1 MRLRRAVLHGDHVAR
16 FHRGRP
22 GGRAACV
29 PRAPTAVRRAPGSG
43 RRMSPLTERTRL
55 GLEVLATGVVLG
67 IAGDALLR
75 VTPWGLNAFL
85 CTVALAAAAA
95 GLVYRRRIAVGRD
108 APWLA
113 IAAVLLGSNF
123 ATRDADA
130 LRALDAMG
138 LAILLALAG
147 LSLRGV
153 ALRGRDAWEYARS
166 VVVAALSAWFG
177 VWPLMARDIRWSE
190 LPTGGALRHARG
202 AVIGALLAFPLLIA
216 FGGLFA
222 AADPVFRNVVATALH
237 VDFSAVAS
245 HLALTALWTALTAG
259 YFWGALIRRT
269 PPPAADAQA
278 LSLGIVPVGTA
289 LGLVNLLFLVFV
301 VIQLRYFFGGAEL
314 VQNATDLTYA
324 EYARRG
330 FFELVAASGLVL
342 PFLLGADWQLRDAA
356 REHQR
361 TLRQLSGLLLALL
374 GVVIASALQRM
385 RLYVAEFGLSEIRL
399 YATAFMIYLAGAF
412 AWFAWTV
419 LRGHWR
425 RFAFGAVVQGFA
437 VLGGLHLLN
446 PDAFIVR
453 TNLARPAAHRPFDAA
468 YAASLGAD
476 AVPDLLAGFAGLED
490 QQHGRPA
497 AALLARWTPEG
508 SGGSGPSGTA
518 GGTGTWPAPG
528 RAAPYRSSERV
539 SEHTRA
545 RSYSHDHRR
554 PEPAQP
560 PDVPR
565 AGRRI
570 GGGRAPHC
578 AFSRPQPPRS

>member
-1 MRLRRAVLHGDHVAR
+1 MRLRGAVLHGDHVAR
-16 FHRGRP
+16 LRGGRP
-22 GGRAACV
+22 GGRAARV
-29 PRAPTAVRRAPGSG
+29 PRAPAAVRRAAGSG
-43 RRMSPLTERTRL
+43 GRMSALTERTRL

-75 VTPWGLNAFL
+75 ATPWGLNAFL
-85 CTVALAAAAA
+85 CTLALAAAAA
-95 GLVYRRRIAVGRD
+95 WLVYRRRIAVGRD

-113 IAAVLLGSNF
+113 MAAVLLGSNF
-123 ATRDADA
+123 TIRDSDA

-138 LAILLALAG
+138 LAILLVLAG

-153 ALRGRDAWEYARS
+153 ALRGRDAWEYVRS
-166 VVVAALSAWFG
+166 GVVAALSAWFG

-202 AVIGALLAFPLLIA
+202 AIGGALLAFPLLLA

-269 PPPAADAQA
+269 PAPAADAQA

-314 VQNATDLTYA
+314 VQSATDLTYA

-342 PFLLGADWQLRDAA
+342 PFLLGADWLLRDTS

-374 GVVIASALQRM
+374 GVVMASALQRM
-385 RLYVAEFGLSEIRL
+385 RLYVAEFGLSETRL

-412 AWFAWTV
+412 AWFA
-419 LRGHWR
+419 
-425 RFAFGAVVQGFA
+425 
-437 VLGGLHLLN
+437 
-446 PDAFIVR
+446 
-453 TNLARPAAHRPFDAA
+453 
-468 YAASLGAD
+468 ASLSAD
-476 AVPDLLAGFAGLED
+476 AVPDLLAALPRLED
-490 QQHGRPA
+490 AEQCRAARRLLSRWTPGGARAVEDGWRNWNLARARARRAVQQH
-497 AALLARWTPEG
+497 AALLQATSCPE
-508 SGGSGPSGTA
+508 
-518 GGTGTWPAPG
+518 
-528 RAAPYRSSERV
+528 
-539 SEHTRA
+539 TR
-545 RSYSHDHRR
+545 
-554 PEPAQP
+554 P
-560 PDVPR
+560 
-565 AGRRI
+565 
-570 GGGRAPHC
+570 
-578 AFSRPQPPRS
+578 

>member
-1 MRLRRAVLHGDHVAR
+1 
-16 FHRGRP
+16 
-22 GGRAACV
+22 
-29 PRAPTAVRRAPGSG
+29 
-43 RRMSPLTERTRL
+43 MSALTERTRL

-75 VTPWGLNAFL
+75 ATPWGLNAFL

-95 GLVYRRRIAVGRD
+95 WLVHRRRIAVGRD

-113 IAAVLLGSNF
+113 MAAVLLGSNF
-123 ATRDADA
+123 AIRDSGA

-153 ALRGRDAWEYARS
+153 ALRGRDAWEYVRS

-177 VWPLMARDIRWSE
+177 VWPLMARDIHWSE

-202 AVIGALLAFPLLIA
+202 AIAGALLAFPLLLA

-259 YFWGALIRRT
+259 YFWGALIRRA

-314 VQNATDLTYA
+314 VQSATDLTYA

-342 PFLLGADWQLRDAA
+342 PFLLGAERLLRDAS

-374 GVVIASALQRM
+374 GVVMASALQRM
-385 RLYVAEFGLSEIRL
+385 RLYVAEFGLSETRL

-412 AWFAWTV
+412 AWFAVTV

-425 RFAFGAVVQGFA
+425 RFAFGALVQGFA

-446 PDAFIVR
+446 PDALIVR
-453 TNLARPAAHRPFDAA
+453 TNLARPAVQRPFDAV
-468 YAASLGAD
+468 YATSLGAD
-476 AVPDLLAGFAGLED
+476 AVPDLLAAFARLGD
-490 QQHGRPA
+490 QDKCRAA

-508 SGGSGPSGTA
+508 NGGKQ
-518 GGTGTWPAPG
+518 PAADG
-528 RAAPYRSSERV
+528 WRNWNLA
-539 SEHTRA
+539 RA
-545 RSYSHDHRR
+545 RARR
-554 PEPAQP
+554 AVHEHAALLKATPCPA
-560 PDVPR
+560 
-565 AGRRI
+565 
-570 GGGRAPHC
+570 
-578 AFSRPQPPRS
+578 SRPPTG

>member
-1 MRLRRAVLHGDHVAR
+1 
-16 FHRGRP
+16 
-22 GGRAACV
+22 
-29 PRAPTAVRRAPGSG
+29 
-43 RRMSPLTERTRL
+43 MSALTERTRL

-75 VTPWGLNAFL
+75 ATPWGLNAFL

-95 GLVYRRRIAVGRD
+95 WLVYRRRIAVGRD

-113 IAAVLLGSNF
+113 MAAVLLGSNF
-123 ATRDADA
+123 AARDSNA
-130 LRALDAMG
+130 LRALDAVG

-153 ALRGRDAWEYARS
+153 ALRGRDAWEYVRS
-166 VVVAALSAWFG
+166 GVVAALSAWFG
-177 VWPLMARDIRWSE
+177 VWPLLARDIRWSE

-202 AVIGALLAFPLLIA
+202 AIGGALLAFPLLLA

-269 PPPAADAQA
+269 PAPAADAQA

-314 VQNATDLTYA
+314 VQSATDLTYA

-342 PFLLGADWQLRDAA
+342 PFLLGADWLLRDAS

-374 GVVIASALQRM
+374 GVVMASALQRM
-385 RLYVAEFGLSEIRL
+385 RLYVAEFGLSETRL

-412 AWFAWTV
+412 AWFALTV

-425 RFAFGAVVQGFA
+425 RFAFGALVQGFA

-453 TNLARPAAHRPFDAA
+453 ANLARPAVHRPFDAG
-468 YAASLGAD
+468 YAASLSAD
-476 AVPDLLAGFAGLED
+476 AVPDLLAALPSLED
-490 QQHGRPA
+490 ADQCRA
-497 AALLARWTPEG
+497 ARRLLSRWTP
-508 SGGSGPSGTA
+508 GGA
-518 GGTGTWPAPG
+518 
-528 RAAPYRSSERV
+528 RAVEDGWRNWNLA
-539 SEHTRA
+539 RA
-545 RSYSHDHRR
+545 RARR
-554 PEPAQP
+554 AVREQAASLGALTCKQS
-560 PDVPR
+560 PR
-565 AGRRI
+565 
-570 GGGRAPHC
+570 
-578 AFSRPQPPRS
+578 